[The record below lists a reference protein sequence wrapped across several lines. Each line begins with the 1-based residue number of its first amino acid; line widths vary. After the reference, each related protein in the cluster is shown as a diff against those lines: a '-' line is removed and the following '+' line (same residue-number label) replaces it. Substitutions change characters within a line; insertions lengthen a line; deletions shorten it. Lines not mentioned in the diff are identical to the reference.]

1 MATYVAIRKLSG
13 NESHVE
19 YKFGP
24 NEETVGRLR
33 IDRRTGTIEILEEV
47 PGDDSRSYSIRA
59 SRKLTL
65 HFRNNEFPETTC
77 FAS

>member
-1 MATYVAIRKLSG
+1 MAFYVAIQKTG
-13 NESHVE
+13 EDDIYAE

-24 NEETVGRLR
+24 NAESVGYLR
-33 IDRRTGTIEILEEV
+33 INKGTGEINVLEDAPE
-47 PGDDSRSYSIRA
+47 DDTCAYSIRA

-65 HFRNNEFPETTC
+65 HFRNNEFPEVTC